1 MQLLVLGLSH
11 KTAPLSLRERLAFGP
26 ELRDGALARLLAEPW
41 CREGCILSTCNRTE
55 IYCLLERGAG
65 ERLRAWWAA
74 ERRFTMEEAASAL
87 YLYQDDE
94 AVRHAMSVACGL
106 DSLVLG
112 EPQILGQLKEAVAR
126 AQELGAIKALLNR
139 WFQHTFSVAKRVR
152 SETEIGANAV
162 SVAYAAVALARQI
175 FDELAG
181 LSVLLIGAGET
192 IELVGKHLQGHLP
205 GRITVANRTLAR
217 AQQLAREWNADVITL
232 DEIPQVLPRVDIVV
246 SSTASPLPILG
257 KGMLERALK
266 ARRYR
271 PILLVDL
278 AVPRDVE
285 AEVAELAD
293 AYLYT
298 VDDLQGIV
306 EENRTTR
313 LQAARKAE
321 LMIEDERQLFMGWFH
336 ALPSR
341 EQIRLY
347 REQAEQI
354 RQAEVERTLQLLQS
368 GHAPEALMAELAHR
382 LTNKLLHA
390 PTEALRQA
398 GEAGDQETLAILC
411 QSLGLGNR

>member
-1 MQLLVLGLSH
+1 
-11 KTAPLSLRERLAFGP
+11 
-26 ELRDGALARLLAEPW
+26 
-41 CREGCILSTCNRTE
+41 
-55 IYCLLERGAG
+55 
-65 ERLRAWWAA
+65 
-74 ERRFTMEEAASAL
+74 
-87 YLYQDDE
+87 
-94 AVRHAMSVACGL
+94 
-106 DSLVLG
+106 
-112 EPQILGQLKEAVAR
+112 
-126 AQELGAIKALLNR
+126 
-139 WFQHTFSVAKRVR
+139 
-152 SETEIGANAV
+152 
-162 SVAYAAVALARQI
+162 VALARQI

-354 RQAEVERTLQLLQS
+354 RLAEVERTLQLLQS